1 MGASGLTVGGRRLAA
16 WFPAGRPLGDATWQQ
31 RHRSIVVLAWL
42 HVGGLGVYGVVRG
55 FPLLH
60 LGLEVGAIA
69 LLATAAALV
78 HTRMAQASA
87 ATLALVSCSAL
98 LVHLSD
104 GLIEAHFH
112 FFIVVGVV
120 TLYQS
125 WLPFGLAMAYVVAH
139 HGTVGVLDPSSVYN
153 HPAAINSPWLW
164 AAIHGL
170 FVTGAALAGM
180 RSWKLAEDE
189 HTRAEEAA
197 LQLHERTIRQREA
210 VQLNDTVVQGLVGA
224 KYAAQL
230 GDAEGAQRAIDRT
243 LALAQQLVSDLM
255 SEDDKHFEPG
265 GLRRE
270 AAV

>member
-1 MGASGLTVGGRRLAA
+1 M
-16 WFPAGRPLGDATWQQ
+16 
-31 RHRSIVVLAWL
+31 
-42 HVGGLGVYGVVRG
+42 HVAGLGVYGIVRG

-60 LGLEVGAIA
+60 IGLEVGAIA
-69 LLATAAALV
+69 LLATAAVLV

-87 ATLALVSCSAL
+87 ATLALISSSAL
-98 LVHLSD
+98 LVHLSE

-112 FFIVVGVV
+112 FFIMVGVV

-139 HGTVGVLDPSSVYN
+139 HGTIGVLDPSSVYN

-164 AAIHGL
+164 AGIHGL
-170 FVTGAALAGM
+170 FVSGAALAGM

-189 HTRAEEAA
+189 HTRAEQTA
-197 LQLHERTIRQREA
+197 LQLHDRTVRQQEA

-255 SEDDKHFEPG
+255 AEDDKHFEPG

-270 AAV
+270 VAV